1 MSVSYII
8 SAVVLAIVLASIAFV
23 IIGKIEHKGR
33 KINLNW
39 FFLMTT
45 IALSCILTMVLIYHG
60 QNDLTIADT
69 KEAYDNGFSAGV
81 ESTQHTY
88 PSNEE
93 VEEWMSSTQEV
104 IISTHKD
111 GSDPTIHIID
121 QQGDEWI
128 LIADEVNQNG

>member
-8 SAVVLAIVLASIAFV
+8 SAVVLAIVVTSIVFV
-23 IIGKIEHKGR
+23 LIGKIEHKSR
-33 KINLNW
+33 KLNLNW
-39 FFLMTT
+39 FLLMIT
-45 IALSCILTMVLIYHG
+45 IALSCILTMVLIYHS
-60 QNDLTIADT
+60 QNDLTLEDT
-69 KEAYDNGFSAGV
+69 KEAYDNGYEAGV
-81 ESTQHTY
+81 ASEHHTY

-104 IISTHKD
+104 IVSTHKD

-128 LIADEVNQNG
+128 LIADEVNKNG

>member
-1 MSVSYII
+1 MSVSYIVASI
-8 SAVVLAIVLASIAFV
+8 ILAVVLASILFV
-23 IIGKIEHKGR
+23 FIGKIEHKGR

-39 FFLMTT
+39 LILM
-45 IALSCILTMVLIYHG
+45 IAIVLGCILTMVIIYHG
-60 QNDLTIADT
+60 QNDLTQQDIQN
-69 KEAYDNGFSAGV
+69 AYEQG
-81 ESTQHTY
+81 
-88 PSNEE
+88 

-104 IISTHKD
+104 IVSTHKD

>member
-8 SAVVLAIVLASIAFV
+8 SAVILAIVLTSIAFV
-23 IIGKIEHKGR
+23 LVGKIEHKSR
-33 KINLNW
+33 KLNLNW
-39 FFLMTT
+39 FLLMIT
-45 IALSCILTMVLIYHG
+45 IALSCILTMVLIYHS
-60 QNDLTIADT
+60 QNDLTLEDT
-69 KEAYDNGFSAGV
+69 KEAYDNGYEAGV
-81 ESTQHTY
+81 ASEHHTY

-104 IISTHKD
+104 IVSTHKD

>member
-1 MSVSYII
+1 MSVSY
-8 SAVVLAIVLASIAFV
+8 VVASVVLASIVASVVFV
-23 IIGKIEHKGR
+23 LIGKIEHKSR
-33 KINLNW
+33 KLNLNW
-39 FFLMTT
+39 FLLMIT
-45 IALSCILTMVLIYHG
+45 IALSCILTMVLIYHS
-60 QNDLTIADT
+60 QNDLTLEDT
-69 KEAYDNGFSAGV
+69 KEAYDNGYEAGV
-81 ESTQHTY
+81 ASEHHTL

-104 IISTHKD
+104 IVSTHKD

>member
-8 SAVVLAIVLASIAFV
+8 SAVILAIVLTSIVFV
-23 IIGKIEHKGR
+23 LVGKIEHKSR
-33 KINLNW
+33 KLNLNW
-39 FFLMTT
+39 FLLMIT
-45 IALSCILTMVLIYHG
+45 IALSCILTMVLIYHS
-60 QNDLTIADT
+60 QNDLTLEDT
-69 KEAYDNGFSAGV
+69 KEAYDNGYEAGV
-81 ESTQHTY
+81 ASEHHTY

-104 IISTHKD
+104 IVSTHKD

>member
-8 SAVVLAIVLASIAFV
+8 SAVVLAVVLASIAFV

-60 QNDLTIADT
+60 QNDLTITDT

-81 ESTQHTY
+81 ESTQHTL

-93 VEEWMSSTQEV
+93 MEEWFSSTEEV
-104 IISTHKD
+104 VVGTN
-111 GSDPTIHIID
+111 GSDYAVHIID
-121 QQGDEWI
+121 HAGEEWV
-128 LIADEVNQNG
+128 LYADSIQTK